1 MEGLVVKVRK
11 LEAEIRANQKTLD
24 QLRREKV
31 DMENSLEH
39 EQEAL
44 FNSLSKRVDQLE
56 AEKRH
61 LYGLLNPNL
70 AEHAAVTPPTPNE

>member
-1 MEGLVVKVRK
+1 MMDNLVVKVRK
-11 LEAEIRANQKTLD
+11 LEAEVRKNQKTLE

-56 AEKRH
+56 VEKRH
-61 LYGLLNPNL
+61 LYSLLNPPSQEV
-70 AEHAAVTPPTPNE
+70 ARPVTPNE